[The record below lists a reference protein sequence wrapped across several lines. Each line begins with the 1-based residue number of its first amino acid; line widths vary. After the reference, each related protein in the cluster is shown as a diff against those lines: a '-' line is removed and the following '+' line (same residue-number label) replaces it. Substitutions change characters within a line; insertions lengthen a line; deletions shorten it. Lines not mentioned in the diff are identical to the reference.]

1 MKTNKSVDVIT
12 MFSTDAPM
20 VPLHFK
26 ISLDD
31 DFFDPIMENKVL
43 TVTKESSVGSG
54 GILYKC
60 HYEHDNSIS
69 FCNLKFEPSLH
80 KWKLFM

>member
-1 MKTNKSVDVIT
+1 MKRNKSVDVIT
-12 MFSTDAPM
+12 MFNTDAPM

-26 ISLDD
+26 ISLED
-31 DFFDPIMENKVL
+31 DFFDPVMENKVL

>member
-1 MKTNKSVDVIT
+1 MKAKKSVDIIT
-12 MFSTDAPM
+12 MFNTDAPM

-31 DFFDPIMENKVL
+31 DFFDPIIENKVI

-69 FCNLKFEPSLH
+69 FCNLKFEPNLH

>member
-1 MKTNKSVDVIT
+1 MKRNKSVDVIT
-12 MFSTDAPM
+12 MFNTDAPM

-26 ISLDD
+26 ISLED
-31 DFFDPIMENKVL
+31 DFFDPVMENKVL

-60 HYEHDNSIS
+60 HYEHENSIS

-80 KWKLFM
+80 KWKLFI

>member
-12 MFSTDAPM
+12 MFNTDAPM

-31 DFFDPIMENKVL
+31 DFFDPIIENKVI

>member
-12 MFSTDAPM
+12 MFNTDAPM

-31 DFFDPIMENKVL
+31 DFFDPMIENKVL
-43 TVTKESSVGSG
+43 TVTKESPAGSG

>member
-1 MKTNKSVDVIT
+1 MKTKKSVDVIT
-12 MFSTDAPM
+12 MFNTDAPM

-60 HYEHDNSIS
+60 HYEHENSIS

-80 KWKLFM
+80 KWKLVM